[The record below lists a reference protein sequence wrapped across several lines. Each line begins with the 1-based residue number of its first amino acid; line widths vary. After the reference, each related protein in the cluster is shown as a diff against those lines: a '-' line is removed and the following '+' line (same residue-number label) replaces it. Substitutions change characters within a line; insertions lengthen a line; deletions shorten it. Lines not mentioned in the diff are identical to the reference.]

1 MTTKKN
7 TSTTNLSADFGAF
20 AQNWWHPKGPMCALH
35 QLNPVRV
42 GWLMAQIKAESPSK
56 TASQALDIGCGGGLL
71 AESLARLDWQTTGLD
86 PDQALIDVATAHA
99 AQMGL
104 KINYYATHAAI
115 WAKKHPAKYNLV
127 TVSEV
132 LEHVAN
138 PAQLLQEAASC
149 LQMGGYLFAS
159 TLNRTPQSWLGAI
172 GLAEYVWRMVP
183 RGTHQWQSFIKPAEL
198 KQMAQAAGLELVA
211 ITGVQNRPWL
221 QDWVLAPHGT
231 QINYMMLFRKV
242 GAA

>member
-7 TSTTNLSADFGAF
+7 TSTPTSSADFGAF
-20 AQNWWHPKGPMCALH
+20 AQNWWHSQGPMRALH
-35 QLNPVRV
+35 QLNSVRV
-42 GWLMAQIKAESPSK
+42 GWLMAQIKSESPK
-56 TASQALDIGCGGGLL
+56 KALDIGCGGGLL
-71 AESLARLDWQTTGLD
+71 AESLARLGWQTTGLD
-86 PDQALIDVATAHA
+86 PNEALIEVAKAHA
-99 AQMGL
+99 AQMDL
-104 KINYYATHAAI
+104 KISYETTQATM

-132 LEHVAN
+132 LEHVAE
-138 PAQLLQEAASC
+138 PAQLLQEAATC
-149 LQMGGYLFAS
+149 LYAGGYLFAT

-198 KQMAQAAGLELVA
+198 KHMAANAGLELVA
-211 ITGVQNRPWL
+211 ITGVHYRPWL
-221 QDWVLAPHGT
+221 QDWVLAPRGT